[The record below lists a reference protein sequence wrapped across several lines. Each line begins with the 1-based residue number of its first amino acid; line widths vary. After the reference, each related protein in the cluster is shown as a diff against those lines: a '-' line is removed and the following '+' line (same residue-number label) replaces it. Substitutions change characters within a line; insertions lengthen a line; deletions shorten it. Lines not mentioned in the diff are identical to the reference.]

1 MGGQTFKTNW
11 NLCRQNLT
19 TMFNCTADLLIP
31 CNTTW
36 VLPFPNIGSSAT
48 EEELRILVVGWF
60 HCTRPALWGHH
71 GWPAGLLS
79 SQFPILSISKQCNQ
93 HNRCNGTLS
102 FERLNIWT
110 LFTVTSIWP
119 SWPNPC
125 CEVYWTTSLIMR
137 HQWIRDSWFLR
148 IYRRICMNFKW
159 APAILHLAPTVCA
172 TTPAGNNNLI
182 EL

>member
-36 VLPFPNIGSSAT
+36 VLPFPNVGSSAT

-79 SQFPILSISKQCNQ
+79 CQFPILSISKQCNQ
-93 HNRCNGTLS
+93 HNRCTGTLS

-110 LFTVTSIWP
+110 LFYSYINLAFLAKSMLWSVLDH
-119 SWPNPC
+119 
-125 CEVYWTTSLIMR
+125 LINNAPPVN
-137 HQWIRDSWFLR
+137 QGFQVFCGFIAEFAWISNGLPQF
-148 IYRRICMNFKW
+148 C
-159 APAILHLAPTVCA
+159 T
-172 TTPAGNNNLI
+172 
-182 EL
+182 

>member
-36 VLPFPNIGSSAT
+36 VLPFPNVGSSAT

-79 SQFPILSISKQCNQ
+79 CQFPILSISKQCNQ
-93 HNRCNGTLS
+93 HNRCTGTLS

-110 LFTVTSIWP
+110 LFYSYINLAFLAKSMLWSVLDHLINNAPPVNQGFLVFADLSPNLHEFQMGSRNFAP
-119 SWPNPC
+119 SSNC
-125 CEVYWTTSLIMR
+125 LCNYS
-137 HQWIRDSWFLR
+137 SW
-148 IYRRICMNFKW
+148 K
-159 APAILHLAPTVCA
+159 
-172 TTPAGNNNLI
+172 
-182 EL
+182 

>member
-1 MGGQTFKTNW
+1 MSSEPYNHVQ
-11 NLCRQNLT
+11 LYCRFAYSVQYHLSVT
-19 TMFNCTADLLIP
+19 
-31 CNTTW
+31 
-36 VLPFPNIGSSAT
+36 PNIGSSAT

-93 HNRCNGTLS
+93 DNRCNGTLS

-119 SWPNPC
+119 SWPSPC

-159 APAILHLAPTVCA
+159 APAILHLAPTVYA
-172 TTPAGNNNLI
+172 TTPAGNNNI
-182 EL
+182 ELNCKTFSSGRNQL